1 MQLVNETN
9 TVVAYTISSS
19 SSGDCGQIPVDGMV
33 DLPAYDNQQNVTV
46 NFLPYSGVA
55 WFSIDVGTTTTGEH
69 VEMAV
74 KYEPA

>member
-9 TVVAYTISSS
+9 TAVMYSISSS

-33 DLPAYDNQQNVTV
+33 DLPAYDNQTNVTV
-46 NFLPYSGVA
+46 SFLPVDVA
-55 WFSIDVGTTTTGEH
+55 WFKIDVGTTTTGEQ

-74 KYEPA
+74 VFEPA

>member
-1 MQLVNETN
+1 MQLVNETD
-9 TVVAYTISSS
+9 TVVQYSISSS

-46 NFLPYSGVA
+46 SFLPYGGVA
-55 WFSIDVGTTTTGEH
+55 FTLDVGTTTSGEQ